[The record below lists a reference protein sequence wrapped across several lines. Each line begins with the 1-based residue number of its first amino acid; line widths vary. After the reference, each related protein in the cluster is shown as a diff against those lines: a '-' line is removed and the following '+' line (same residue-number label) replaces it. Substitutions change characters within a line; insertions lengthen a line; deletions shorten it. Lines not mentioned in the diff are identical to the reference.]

1 MDDQDDLV
9 EPLHVLCVL
18 GTGMDFDVVEAA
30 ARAFGGPFFSLDRES
45 SEHEHD
51 PRMPDAFEACLA
63 QLTFTDDDWTA
74 VEEHDSVA
82 YVLAKGGQ
90 EDASFIS
97 ERMLAVAA
105 ELFERCGAT
114 AIKSESS
121 GLAHGRETWLAL
133 AADAAEPD
141 VLRQAWVKRPIY
153 SGEVLHTCGM
163 HLLGVPDVELEA
175 EGLLDENRLGEWVE
189 LIDGLAGYLLTEPRA
204 AEIRDGE
211 GFRLTEDS
219 PRWLLRQ
226 QSCDRYDD
234 EDIFFNP
241 YGYWRLTPA

>member
-1 MDDQDDLV
+1 M

-18 GTGMDFDVVEAA
+18 GSGMDFAAIEHVVGAL
-30 ARAFGGPFFSLDRES
+30 GGPLFTLDREA

-51 PRMPDAFEACLA
+51 PRMPVAFKACLA
-63 QLTFTDDDWTA
+63 GLTFTDADWDA
-74 VEEHDSVA
+74 VDHHDSVA

-90 EDASFIS
+90 EHASYIS

-105 ELFERCGAT
+105 ELFERWGAT

-133 AADAAEPD
+133 AEDAAEPET
-141 VLRQAWVKRPIY
+141 LRRAWVKRPIH
-153 SGEVLHTCGM
+153 GDDVLYTCGM

-175 EGLLDENRLGEWVE
+175 EGLLDEDRLGEWVE
-189 LIDGLAGYLLTEPRA
+189 LIDGLAGYLLSEPRA

-211 GFRLTEDS
+211 GFRLAEDA

-226 QSCDRYDD
+226 HTCDRYDD

-241 YGYWRLTPA
+241 YGYWRLTPASGS